1 MSASLATSDVSAA
14 APKTTA
20 TTEADLASIQGSAS
34 DIVQAIRVQAAA
46 GGGSADITLQPNFLG
61 DVTVSVKVD
70 HGEVTARLEASTPVV
85 REWLDANQG
94 WLRDRLADQNLTLSR
109 LDIAAPASE
118 ARPSSD
124 RRDAGGEQQ
133 TPGNSDP
140 QSQSRRQ
147 HTSDSDET
155 FELLA

>member
-1 MSASLATSDVSAA
+1 
-14 APKTTA
+14 
-20 TTEADLASIQGSAS
+20 
-34 DIVQAIRVQAAA
+34 
-46 GGGSADITLQPNFLG
+46 LQPTFLG

-109 LDIAAPASE
+109 LDIAAPANE
-118 ARPSSD
+118 RLSSD
-124 RRDAGGEQQ
+124 RRDAGSEQHA
-133 TPGNSDP
+133 PENNDS
-140 QSQSRRQ
+140 QSQPRRQ
-147 HTSDSDET
+147 QTSDSDET